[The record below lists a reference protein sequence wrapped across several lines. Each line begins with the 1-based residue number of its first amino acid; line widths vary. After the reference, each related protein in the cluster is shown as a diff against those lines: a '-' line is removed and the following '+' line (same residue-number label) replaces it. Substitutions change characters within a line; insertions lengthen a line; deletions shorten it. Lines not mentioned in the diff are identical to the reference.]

1 MWETRGVPSSSS
13 PRPARLW
20 PWAVPVTLVVLM
32 AAVGGGLT
40 ARGFYGESASD
51 PSESAPRT
59 SAPATQG
66 RPGPAVV
73 ELAPGAVEHPDHRTV
88 RSMLQILFYSIN
100 ANRYDQWRTT
110 VVEERQRTMPESEW
124 REAYG
129 STRDGSIRVHTIR
142 PGPDD
147 SVRVL
152 LSFTSVQDPE
162 DAPPE
167 TPVDCLRWHVVYP
180 LVKDSGGLRL
190 DTNLPGSSQH
200 SPC

>member
-1 MWETRGVPSSSS
+1 MPSSSA
-13 PRPARLW
+13 PRRGRLW
-20 PWAVPVTLVVLM
+20 PWAVPVTLVVLV
-32 AAVGGGLT
+32 AAVGGGLS
-40 ARGFYGESASD
+40 ARALYGESGAE
-51 PSESAPRT
+51 PSEPNSTT

-73 ELAPGAVEHPDHRTV
+73 ELAPGAAEHPDHRTV

-110 VVEERQRTMPESEW
+110 VVEERQRTMPEDEW
-124 REAYG
+124 RDAYG
-129 STRDGSIRVHTIR
+129 STRDGSILVHTIR

-152 LSFTSVQDPE
+152 LSFTSVQDPA
-162 DAPPE
+162 DAPSE
-167 TPVDCLRWHVVYP
+167 MPVDCLRWHVVYP

-190 DTNLPGSSQH
+190 DTNLPGSSQY